1 MIPHEHGP
9 EQLPEPLVLGGQ
21 GEAAGKAHAE
31 LALLFAQGGL
41 VVGAVEAAQV
51 LDEGA
56 QVVGHAVRN
65 LPPFDRRI
73 AYRAQPAAQEGHAAV
88 VEGERGVPCGFGIGK
103 VAAHFGRIQEL
114 GLHVRH
120 IGFLFGTDAGFPL
133 AVERDDRFPAEFG
146 VAEPESIVE
155 RLVGRPLFGPVV
167 LFAEEIEER
176 GVQAV

>member
-56 QVVGHAVRN
+56 Q
-65 LPPFDRRI
+65 
-73 AYRAQPAAQEGHAAV
+73 EGHAAV
-88 VEGERGVPCGFGIGK
+88 VESERGVPCGFGIGK
-103 VAAHFGRIQEL
+103 MAAHFGRIQEL

-133 AVERDDRFPAEFG
+133 AVERNDRFPAEFG